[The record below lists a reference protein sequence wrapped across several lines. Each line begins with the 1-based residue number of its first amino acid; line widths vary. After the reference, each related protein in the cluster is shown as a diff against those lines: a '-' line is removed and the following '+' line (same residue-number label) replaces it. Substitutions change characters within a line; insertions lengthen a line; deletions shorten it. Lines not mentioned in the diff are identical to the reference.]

1 LLQEVRNL
9 IPKIEIINNMNNN
22 YDKLTKI
29 EIVLK
34 EITNLCKKFYEEEK
48 FRDILA
54 RKIKKLEISPLLK
67 DIYENPK
74 VDKNGLLVYNLT
86 KTQLKQIEKDAEYIN
101 SQKDP
106 DYKIIFRKWWKSNQE
121 PEIDKFT
128 SLKQPHVNIG
138 IKLFGLKEKEIH
150 LLMAA

>member
-1 LLQEVRNL
+1 MR
-9 IPKIEIINNMNNN
+9 
-22 YDKLTKI
+22 
-29 EIVLK
+29 

-48 FRDILA
+48 FREILS
-54 RKIKKLEISPLLK
+54 RKIKESEISPLLK
-67 DIYENPK
+67 YIYENSK
-74 VDKNGLLVYNLT
+74 ADKNGLLFYNLT
-86 KTQLKQIEKDAEYIN
+86 KYQLKQIEREADYIN

-106 DYKIIFRKWWKSNQE
+106 DYKIIFRKWWKSKQE